1 MAFSITSPK
10 QLRYNSYGE
19 QMTDDAMEL
28 LQGTLE
34 VLVLRTLAGEPMHG
48 YGIVQWLRARTEG
61 ALQVQDAALYQ
72 ALRRMEAKDWV
83 EAEWGVTE
91 NKRRA
96 RYYALT
102 STGRAELR
110 RETAAWRRYA
120 EAMFKVLEPVPG
132 EGA

>member
-1 MAFSITSPK
+1 MP
-10 QLRYNSYGE
+10 
-19 QMTDDAMEL
+19 DDALEL

-34 VLVLRTLAGEPMHG
+34 VLVLRALAGEPMHG

-61 ALQVQDAALYQ
+61 VLQVQDAALYQ
-72 ALRRMEAKDWV
+72 ALRRMEAKGWV

-102 STGRAELR
+102 PLGHSQLG
-110 RETAAWRRYA
+110 RETAAWQRYA
-120 EAMFKVLEPVPG
+120 EAMFKVLTPAPA
-132 EGA
+132 EGR